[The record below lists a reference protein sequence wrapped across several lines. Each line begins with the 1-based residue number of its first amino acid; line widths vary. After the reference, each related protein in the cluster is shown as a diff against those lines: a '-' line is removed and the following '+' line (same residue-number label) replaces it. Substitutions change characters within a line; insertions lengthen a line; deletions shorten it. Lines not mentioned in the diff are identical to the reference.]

1 MTPLAP
7 PPSRRVSAPIHLPR
21 FTGEDAMSS
30 SSPAKRGRWRDAK
43 HRVGGGA
50 VAALATLFFALAPA
64 AHADM
69 PANWSKPTKPYR
81 VVGNIYYVGTEG
93 ISSWLITSSEGHVL
107 LDGGPNAEVGKQ
119 IERNIA
125 SLGFKLTD
133 VKILINTHAHYDHAG
148 GLAQLK
154 ADIPGAKLWISRG
167 DEPAIEQG
175 HHIGDNE
182 NGPTPM
188 PAVKVD
194 KSFGDNQ
201 KLKLGETAM
210 VAHLTPGHTIGCTSW
225 TTAVIEKG
233 RPLNVTFPCSL
244 SVAGN
249 VLVGNKEHRTIVAD
263 YRESFAKLR
272 AIPTDVML
280 PAHEEQGNLLAKRQK
295 QLRGDPNAFVDPTEL
310 SRFVDA
316 SESAFNKELARQQAA
331 GASR

>member
-1 MTPLAP
+1 M
-7 PPSRRVSAPIHLPR
+7 RRVLIAL
-21 FTGEDAMSS
+21 TLAL
-30 SSPAKRGRWRDAK
+30 A
-43 HRVGGGA
+43 A
-50 VAALATLFFALAPA
+50 VAPVARAE
-64 AHADM
+64 M
-69 PANWSKPTKPYR
+69 PASWTKPTRPYR

-125 SLGFKLTD
+125 TLGFQLAD
-133 VKILINTHAHYDHAG
+133 VKILANTHAHYDHAG

-154 ADIPGAKLWISRG
+154 ADIPTAKLWISRG
-167 DEPAIEQG
+167 DAPAIEQG

-188 PAVKVD
+188 PPVKVD
-194 KSFGDNQ
+194 KTFGDGQ
-201 KLKLGETAM
+201 KLRLGETTL

-225 TTAVIEKG
+225 TTAVVEKG
-233 RPLNVTFPCSL
+233 QPLTVTFPCSL
-244 SVAGN
+244 SVASN
-249 VLVGNKEHRTIVAD
+249 VLVGNKTHKTIVAD

-295 QLRGDPNAFVDPTEL
+295 QLRAVPNAFVDPTEL
-310 SRFVDA
+310 ARFVDTNEA
-316 SESAFNKELARQQAA
+316 AFNKELARQQAA
-331 GASR
+331 GAKQ

>member
-1 MTPLAP
+1 M
-7 PPSRRVSAPIHLPR
+7 
-21 FTGEDAMSS
+21 
-30 SSPAKRGRWRDAK
+30 KRALI
-43 HRVGGGA
+43 
-50 VAALATLFFALAPA
+50 ALAASVLALAPA

-69 PANWSKPTKPYR
+69 PANWTKPTKPYR

-125 SLGFKLTD
+125 ALGFQLAD

-154 ADIPGAKLWISRG
+154 ADIPTAKLWISRG

-194 KSFGDNQ
+194 KAFGDGQ
-201 KLKLGETAM
+201 KLKLGETAL

-233 RPLNVTFPCSL
+233 RPLTVTFPCSL

-249 VLVGNKEHRTIVAD
+249 VLVGNKTHRNIVAD
-263 YRESFAKLR
+263 YRGSFAKLR

-280 PAHEEQGNLLAKRQK
+280 PAHEEQGELLAKRKK

-310 SRFVDA
+310 TRYVAD
-316 SESAFNKELARQQAA
+316 SEAAFNEELARQQAA
-331 GASR
+331 ASGVRK

>member
-1 MTPLAP
+1 M
-7 PPSRRVSAPIHLPR
+7 
-21 FTGEDAMSS
+21 
-30 SSPAKRGRWRDAK
+30 KRALI
-43 HRVGGGA
+43 
-50 VAALATLFFALAPA
+50 ALAASVLALAPA

-69 PANWSKPTKPYR
+69 PANWTKPTKPYR

-125 SLGFKLTD
+125 ALGFQLAD

-154 ADIPGAKLWISRG
+154 ADIPTAKLWISRG

-188 PAVKVD
+188 PAAKVD
-194 KSFGDNQ
+194 KAFGDGQ
-201 KLKLGETAM
+201 KLKLGETAL

-233 RPLNVTFPCSL
+233 RPLTVTFPCSL

-249 VLVGNKEHRTIVAD
+249 VLVGNKTHRNIVAD
-263 YRESFAKLR
+263 YRGSFAKLR

-280 PAHEEQGNLLAKRQK
+280 PAHEEQGELLAKRKK

-310 SRFVDA
+310 TRYVAD
-316 SESAFNKELARQQAA
+316 SEAAFNEELARQQAA
-331 GASR
+331 ASGVRK

>member
-1 MTPLAP
+1 M
-7 PPSRRVSAPIHLPR
+7 
-21 FTGEDAMSS
+21 
-30 SSPAKRGRWRDAK
+30 KRLLI
-43 HRVGGGA
+43 
-50 VAALATLFFALAPA
+50 ALAASVLALAPA
-64 AHADM
+64 AHAEM
-69 PANWSKPTKPYR
+69 PANWTKPTKPYR

-125 SLGFKLTD
+125 TLGFQLAD

-154 ADIPGAKLWISRG
+154 ADTGAKLWISRG
-167 DEPAIEQG
+167 DEPAMEQG

-194 KSFGDNQ
+194 KAFGDGQ
-201 KLKLGETAM
+201 KLKLGETAL

-233 RPLNVTFPCSL
+233 RPLNVTFTCSL

-263 YRESFAKLR
+263 YRETFAKLR

-295 QLRGDPNAFVDPTEL
+295 QLRGDPNAFVDPGEL
-310 SRFVDA
+310 PRFVDA
-316 SESAFNKELARQQAA
+316 SEAAFNKELARQQAA
-331 GASR
+331 GAKR

>member
-1 MTPLAP
+1 M
-7 PPSRRVSAPIHLPR
+7 
-21 FTGEDAMSS
+21 
-30 SSPAKRGRWRDAK
+30 KRLLI
-43 HRVGGGA
+43 A
-50 VAALATLFFALAPA
+50 VAASVLALAPA

-69 PANWSKPTKPYR
+69 PANWTKPTKPYR

-93 ISSWLITSSEGHVL
+93 ISSWLITSSQGHVL

-125 SLGFKLTD
+125 TLGFRLAD
-133 VKILINTHAHYDHAG
+133 VKILINTHAHFDHAG

-154 ADIPGAKLWISRG
+154 ADTGAKLWISRG
-167 DEPAIEQG
+167 DEPAMEQG

-194 KSFGDNQ
+194 KAFGDGQ
-201 KLKLGETAM
+201 KLKLGETAL

-225 TTAVIEKG
+225 TTAVVEKG
-233 RPLNVTFPCSL
+233 RPLNVTFTCSL

-263 YRESFAKLR
+263 YRETFAKLR

-295 QLRGDPNAFVDPTEL
+295 LLRGDPNAFVDPGEL
-310 SRFVDA
+310 ARFVDA
-316 SESAFNKELARQQAA
+316 SEAAFNKELARQQGA
-331 GASR
+331 GAKR

>member
-1 MTPLAP
+1 MK
-7 PPSRRVSAPIHLPR
+7 R
-21 FTGEDAMSS
+21 F
-30 SSPAKRGRWRDAK
+30 
-43 HRVGGGA
+43 VI
-50 VAALATLFFALAPA
+50 ALAVSVLALAPA
-64 AHADM
+64 ARADM

>member
-1 MTPLAP
+1 MKRLILA
-7 PPSRRVSAPIHLPR
+7 
-21 FTGEDAMSS
+21 
-30 SSPAKRGRWRDAK
+30 
-43 HRVGGGA
+43 
-50 VAALATLFFALAPA
+50 AAASLLALISA
-64 AHADM
+64 AHADGM
-69 PANWSKPTKPYR
+69 PANWTKPTKPYR

-93 ISSWLITSSEGHVL
+93 ISSWLITSSEGHVV
-107 LDGGPNAEVGKQ
+107 LDGGPNAQTGKQ

-125 SLGFKLTD
+125 SLGFQLTD
-133 VKILINTHAHYDHAG
+133 VKMLINTHAHFDHAG

-167 DEPAIEQG
+167 DEPAMEQG

-194 KSFGDNQ
+194 RAFGDQ
-201 KLKLGETAM
+201 TKLKLGEIAM

-225 TTAVIEKG
+225 TTAVVEKG

-249 VLVGNKEHRTIVAD
+249 VLVGNKAHRTIVAD
-263 YRESFAKLR
+263 YRASFAKLR

-295 QLRGDPNAFVDPTEL
+295 QLRGDPNAFVDPAEL
-310 SRFVDA
+310 ARFVDA
-316 SESAFNKELARQQAA
+316 SEAAFNKELARQQAA
-331 GASR
+331 GPKR